1 MRLLDVYNGA
11 LFGPKDNR
19 ILIQRRGRQFV
30 NDKAA
35 FFCGVGLVVGKTIS
49 SQKHKNDVKKILS
62 ADYMD
67 DHTKVEL
74 MQDLNGI
81 KVDRSKNKMVQLNKN
96 LSTAKNKSV
105 ILAKKVAQRLTK

>member
-1 MRLLDVYNGA
+1 MYIEVLIMLVR
-11 LFGPKDNR
+11 R
-19 ILIQRRGRQFV
+19 IV
-30 NDKAA
+30 KAT

-81 KVDRSKNKMVQLNKN
+81 KVDHKKDKKIQLNKN
-96 LSTAKNKSV
+96 LTTTKNKSV
-105 ILAKKVAQRLTK
+105 ILAKKVASKLVK

>member
-1 MRLLDVYNGA
+1 MLVR
-11 LFGPKDNR
+11 R
-19 ILIQRRGRQFV
+19 IV
-30 NDKAA
+30 KAA

-49 SQKHKNDVKKILS
+49 SQKHKNDMKKILS

-81 KVDRSKNKMVQLNKN
+81 KVDHKKIQLNKN
-96 LSTAKNKSV
+96 LTTAKNKSV
-105 ILAKKVAQRLTK
+105 ILAKKVASKLVK

>member
-1 MRLLDVYNGA
+1 MLVR
-11 LFGPKDNR
+11 R
-19 ILIQRRGRQFV
+19 IV
-30 NDKAA
+30 KAA

-49 SQKHKNDVKKILS
+49 SQKHKNDMKKILS

-81 KVDRSKNKMVQLNKN
+81 KVDHKKDKKIQLNKN
-96 LSTAKNKSV
+96 LTIAKNKSV
-105 ILAKKVAQRLTK
+105 ILAKKVASKLVK

>member
-1 MRLLDVYNGA
+1 MYIEVLIMLVR
-11 LFGPKDNR
+11 R
-19 ILIQRRGRQFV
+19 IV
-30 NDKAA
+30 KAA

-81 KVDRSKNKMVQLNKN
+81 KVDHKKDKKIQLNKN
-96 LSTAKNKSV
+96 LTTVKNKSV
-105 ILAKKVAQRLTK
+105 ILAKKVASKLVK

>member
-1 MRLLDVYNGA
+1 MYIEVLIMLVR
-11 LFGPKDNR
+11 R
-19 ILIQRRGRQFV
+19 IV
-30 NDKAA
+30 KAA

-81 KVDRSKNKMVQLNKN
+81 KVDHKKIQLNKN
-96 LSTAKNKSV
+96 LTTAKNKSV
-105 ILAKKVAQRLTK
+105 ILAKKVASKLVK

>member
-1 MRLLDVYNGA
+1 MYIEVLIILVR
-11 LFGPKDNR
+11 R
-19 ILIQRRGRQFV
+19 IV
-30 NDKAA
+30 KAA

-81 KVDRSKNKMVQLNKN
+81 KIDHKKIKN
-96 LSTAKNKSV
+96 STTAKNKSV
-105 ILAKKVAQRLTK
+105 ILAKKVASKLVK

>member
-1 MRLLDVYNGA
+1 MYIEVLIMLVR
-11 LFGPKDNR
+11 R
-19 ILIQRRGRQFV
+19 IV
-30 NDKAA
+30 KAA

-67 DHTKVEL
+67 DHTKIEL

-81 KVDRSKNKMVQLNKN
+81 KVDHKKDKKIQLNKN
-96 LSTAKNKSV
+96 LTTAKNEYV
-105 ILAKKVAQRLTK
+105 ILAKKVAPKLVK

>member
-1 MRLLDVYNGA
+1 MYIEVLIMLVR
-11 LFGPKDNR
+11 R
-19 ILIQRRGRQFV
+19 IV
-30 NDKAA
+30 KAA
-35 FFCGVGLVVGKTIS
+35 FFCGAGLVVGKTIS

-81 KVDRSKNKMVQLNKN
+81 KVDHKKIQLNKN
-96 LSTAKNKSV
+96 LTTAKNKSV
-105 ILAKKVAQRLTK
+105 ILAKKVASKLVK

>member
-1 MRLLDVYNGA
+1 MYIEVLIMLVR
-11 LFGPKDNR
+11 R
-19 ILIQRRGRQFV
+19 IV
-30 NDKAA
+30 KAA

-81 KVDRSKNKMVQLNKN
+81 KIDHKKDKKIQLNKN
-96 LSTAKNKSV
+96 LTTAKNKSV
-105 ILAKKVAQRLTK
+105 ILAKKVASKLVK

>member
-1 MRLLDVYNGA
+1 MYIEVLIMLVG
-11 LFGPKDNR
+11 R
-19 ILIQRRGRQFV
+19 IV
-30 NDKAA
+30 KAA

-67 DHTKVEL
+67 DHIKVGL

-81 KVDRSKNKMVQLNKN
+81 KIDH
-96 LSTAKNKSV
+96 
-105 ILAKKVAQRLTK
+105 KKDKKFN

>member
-1 MRLLDVYNGA
+1 MYIEVLIMLVR
-11 LFGPKDNR
+11 R
-19 ILIQRRGRQFV
+19 IV
-30 NDKAA
+30 KAA

-81 KVDRSKNKMVQLNKN
+81 KIDHKKIQLNKN
-96 LSTAKNKSV
+96 LTTAKNKSV
-105 ILAKKVAQRLTK
+105 ILAKKVASKLVK

>member
-1 MRLLDVYNGA
+1 MLIMLVR
-11 LFGPKDNR
+11 R
-19 ILIQRRGRQFV
+19 IV
-30 NDKAA
+30 KAA

-49 SQKHKNDVKKILS
+49 SQKHKNDMKKILS

-81 KVDRSKNKMVQLNKN
+81 KVDHKKIQLNKN
-96 LSTAKNKSV
+96 LTTAKNKSV
-105 ILAKKVAQRLTK
+105 ILAKKVASKLVK

>member
-1 MRLLDVYNGA
+1 MLVR
-11 LFGPKDNR
+11 R
-19 ILIQRRGRQFV
+19 IV
-30 NDKAA
+30 KAA

-81 KVDRSKNKMVQLNKN
+81 KVDHKKIQLNKN
-96 LSTAKNKSV
+96 LTTAKNKSV
-105 ILAKKVAQRLTK
+105 ILAKKVASKLVK

>member
-1 MRLLDVYNGA
+1 MLIMLVR
-11 LFGPKDNR
+11 R
-19 ILIQRRGRQFV
+19 IV
-30 NDKAA
+30 KAA

-81 KVDRSKNKMVQLNKN
+81 KVDHKKIQLNKN
-96 LSTAKNKSV
+96 LTTAKNKSV
-105 ILAKKVAQRLTK
+105 ILAKKVASKLVK

>member
-1 MRLLDVYNGA
+1 MLVR
-11 LFGPKDNR
+11 R
-19 ILIQRRGRQFV
+19 IV
-30 NDKAA
+30 KAA

-49 SQKHKNDVKKILS
+49 SQKHKNDMKKILS

-81 KVDRSKNKMVQLNKN
+81 KVDHKKDKKIQLNKN
-96 LSTAKNKSV
+96 LTTAKNKSV
-105 ILAKKVAQRLTK
+105 ILAKKVAPKLVK

>member
-1 MRLLDVYNGA
+1 MLIR
-11 LFGPKDNR
+11 R
-19 ILIQRRGRQFV
+19 IV
-30 NDKAA
+30 KAT

-81 KVDRSKNKMVQLNKN
+81 KVDRNKDKMVQLNKN
-96 LSTAKNKSV
+96 LNTVKNKSAILV
-105 ILAKKVAQRLTK
+105 KKVVNKLAK

>member
-1 MRLLDVYNGA
+1 MLVR
-11 LFGPKDNR
+11 R
-19 ILIQRRGRQFV
+19 IV
-30 NDKAA
+30 KAA
-35 FFCGVGLVVGKTIS
+35 FFCGVGLVVSKTIS

-81 KVDRSKNKMVQLNKN
+81 KVNRSKNKMVQLNKN

-105 ILAKKVAQRLTK
+105 ILAKKVAQMLKK

>member
-1 MRLLDVYNGA
+1 MLVR
-11 LFGPKDNR
+11 R
-19 ILIQRRGRQFV
+19 IV
-30 NDKAA
+30 KAA

-81 KVDRSKNKMVQLNKN
+81 KIDHKKIKN
-96 LSTAKNKSV
+96 STTAKNKSV
-105 ILAKKVAQRLTK
+105 ILAKKVASKLVK

>member
-1 MRLLDVYNGA
+1 MYIEVLIMLVR
-11 LFGPKDNR
+11 R
-19 ILIQRRGRQFV
+19 IV
-30 NDKAA
+30 KAA

-49 SQKHKNDVKKILS
+49 SQKHKNDMKKILS

-81 KVDRSKNKMVQLNKN
+81 KVDHKKIQLNKN
-96 LSTAKNKSV
+96 LTTAKNKSV
-105 ILAKKVAQRLTK
+105 ILAKKVASKLVK

>member
-1 MRLLDVYNGA
+1 MYIEVLIMLVR
-11 LFGPKDNR
+11 R
-19 ILIQRRGRQFV
+19 IV
-30 NDKAA
+30 KAA

-81 KVDRSKNKMVQLNKN
+81 KIDHKKIKN
-96 LSTAKNKSV
+96 STTAKNKSV
-105 ILAKKVAQRLTK
+105 ILAKKVASKLVK